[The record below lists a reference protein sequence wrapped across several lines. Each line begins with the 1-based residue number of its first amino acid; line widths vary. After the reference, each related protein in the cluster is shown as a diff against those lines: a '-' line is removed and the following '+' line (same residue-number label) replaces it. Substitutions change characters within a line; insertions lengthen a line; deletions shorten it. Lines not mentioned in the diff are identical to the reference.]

1 MKIYNQFYI
10 DGQWVDPLESRQFD
24 LINPATEEVFAK
36 VSLGGAKDV
45 NRAVVAARK
54 AFRSFSRT
62 SKHERI
68 DLLQQIISRMEA
80 RRADVTT
87 AITDELGAPI
97 SLTQLTSG
105 SIEVFKQA
113 IETLRNY
120 EFEVREGVN
129 VIRRESIGVCG
140 MITAWNWPAQLIAT
154 KLSSALAAGC
164 TTIVK
169 PSEFTP
175 VTAIVMAE
183 ILHEA
188 GVPAGVFNL
197 VNGDGPSVGQAICEH
212 PDIDM
217 VSFTGSTRAG
227 ILIAQASAP
236 TIKRVAQELGGKS
249 ANVVLP
255 DADLKAAA
263 EWNIQRAFFNS
274 GQSCHAPT
282 RMLVQSK
289 QVETMLPLLREAVAK
304 LRVGD
309 PRDASTTTGPVV
321 NRAQFDRVQSYIDI
335 GLKEGA
341 RLVCGGLGR
350 PDGLERGYFVKPTV
364 FADVTPQMTIAQEE
378 IFGPVLVVIP
388 YETEEEAIEIANGTA
403 YGLGAYV
410 FSNDVKR
417 AANVARELRAGR
429 VFVNGA
435 ASNHA
440 APMGGYKRSGNGR
453 EMGVFGLEEYLEV
466 KAMFGVADQLEQ
478 AGEK

>member
-1 MKIYNQFYI
+1 MC
-10 DGQWVDPLESRQFD
+10 GG
-24 LINPATEEVFAK
+24 VFLGRC
-36 VSLGGAKDV
+36 VSLSILRYT
-45 NRAVVAARK
+45 NN
-54 AFRSFSRT
+54 
-62 SKHERI
+62 
-68 DLLQQIISRMEA
+68 
-80 RRADVTT
+80 
-87 AITDELGAPI
+87 
-97 SLTQLTSG
+97 G
-105 SIEVFKQA
+105 S
-113 IETLRNY
+113 
-120 EFEVREGVN
+120 
-129 VIRRESIGVCG
+129 C
-140 MITAWNWPAQLIAT
+140 
-154 KLSSALAAGC
+154 
-164 TTIVK
+164 
-169 PSEFTP
+169 
-175 VTAIVMAE
+175 
-183 ILHEA
+183 
-188 GVPAGVFNL
+188 
-197 VNGDGPSVGQAICEH
+197 VG
-212 PDIDM
+212 
-217 VSFTGSTRAG
+217 
-227 ILIAQASAP
+227 
-236 TIKRVAQELGGKS
+236 
-249 ANVVLP
+249 
-255 DADLKAAA
+255 
-263 EWNIQRAFFNS
+263 
-274 GQSCHAPT
+274 
-282 RMLVQSK
+282 MLVQSK